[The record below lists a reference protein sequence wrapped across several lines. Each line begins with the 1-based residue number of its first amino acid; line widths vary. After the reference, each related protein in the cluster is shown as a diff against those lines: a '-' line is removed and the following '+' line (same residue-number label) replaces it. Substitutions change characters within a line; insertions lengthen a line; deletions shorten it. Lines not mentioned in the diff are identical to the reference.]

1 MPGSLA
7 VGRTHLT
14 TECVLRLDGLLI
26 LLAIGVVLCHQHE
39 ADAEGSYGVEAHVR
53 RNVEDGFDVEQ
64 LGVPLETFEAL
75 AGLSQDFVEGG
86 VQLLQHRTDL
96 GVVVDELVRHE
107 HEVVIV
113 QAVLERSICFGRD
126 CDTVLG
132 GDQRDRLV
140 QSVANLVDRPPCE
153 CVGVHDHHD
162 AALGSVVGGAFLG
175 VLTGVGVGQLA
186 AQCLE
191 QSGSFRS
198 VRDNVVIA
206 CFLQDDNNIYR
217 GEECLGTGHSKEL
230 VL

>member
-1 MPGSLA
+1 M
-7 VGRTHLT
+7 LT
-14 TECVLRLDGLLI
+14 L
-26 LLAIGVVLCHQHE
+26 GVVARDHHE
-39 ADAEGSYGVEAHVR
+39 TDADDSYGVEAHVR

-140 QSVANLVDRPPCE
+140 QPSADLVDRPPHE
-153 CVGVHDHHD
+153 CVRVNDHHD

>member
-1 MPGSLA
+1 M
-7 VGRTHLT
+7 
-14 TECVLRLDGLLI
+14 
-26 LLAIGVVLCHQHE
+26 LAIGAVLCHHHE
-39 ADAEGSYGVEAHVR
+39 ADAEGSHGVESQVWR
-53 RNVEDGFDVEQ
+53 LVEDGFGVEQ

-75 AGLSQDFVEGG
+75 ARLSQDLVEGD

-113 QAVLERSICFGRD
+113 QAVLQRSIGFGRD

-132 GDQRDRLV
+132 SDRFDRLV
-140 QSVANLVDRPPCE
+140 QPSADLVDRPPHE
-153 CVGVHDHHD
+153 CVRVNDHDD

>member
-1 MPGSLA
+1 M
-7 VGRTHLT
+7 LT
-14 TECVLRLDGLLI
+14 L
-26 LLAIGVVLCHQHE
+26 GVVARDHHE
-39 ADAEGSYGVEAHVR
+39 TDADDSYGVEAHVR
-53 RNVEDGFDVEQ
+53 RLVEDGFDVEQ

-75 AGLSQDFVEGG
+75 AGLSQDFVEGD

-113 QAVLERSICFGRD
+113 QAVLERSIGFGRD

-132 GDQRDRLV
+132 SDRFDRLV
-140 QSVANLVDRPPCE
+140 QPSADLVDRPPHE
-153 CVGVHDHHD
+153 CVRVNDHDD